1 MVLLLKDPDEEG
13 AFGKTHAASVKDI
26 DRRAGPILSTF
37 KGDSDQES
45 KITLLQKM
53 LKEKDATI
61 IQLRDEI
68 ALMKV

>member
-13 AFGKTHAASVKDI
+13 AFGKTHAASVRDI

-37 KGDSDQES
+37 KGDSDPES
-45 KITLLQKM
+45 KIISLQKM

-61 IQLRDEI
+61 VQLRDEI
-68 ALMKV
+68 ALK